1 MFVRLRAALT
11 GTSPSPQRRA
21 VRRSRVAVVVMSLV
35 LAPLTVLGGA
45 SPAQAAPIRD
55 FTPVFSANTNGE
67 ILVAANTLMTCS
79 TAGGAI
85 GAGSCVTARA
95 ATSGNYSNN
104 DYTMRYVDVDTNAA
118 TVNSSSATLTL
129 PPGGGV
135 LFAALVWG
143 GRTRGTVAAGNNP
156 ALRDQAVLTVP
167 GGTPTAVTARAAD
180 VAVAPA
186 DANGT
191 AYQSWVDVTDVVAA
205 AGGGTYTLGNVQSA
219 AGVTNNYAGWSLV
232 VAVADPSAPA
242 RNLTVFTGLASVA
255 NGDPLPTFT
264 VSGFLTPPSGPVR
277 TTVGAV
283 SYEGDMGLTGDT
295 FTLNTTPISNALN
308 PSTNVFNSTISDRGA
323 QVVGRTPALANQ
335 LGFDA
340 DLFSANGV
348 LPNSATSA
356 RISLTTTSEQYFPG
370 VVTFST
376 ELYDPKLLGTKTVV
390 DDDGGQVLLGDTLT
404 YTVPVENIG
413 LDTASVSRFFDAIP
427 TGTSYV
433 PGSLTVD
440 GVPLTDAAGD
450 DLGEYVPA
458 GALGQGH
465 VLAYLGA
472 GATPAQGGSIPMST
486 GSAQHLV
493 TFRVRVGADATNG
506 QRLVNAAALT
516 YRGHTTDASSSSA
529 TNAVLSP
536 VVTTPVAGNTP
547 PTASSHI
554 VSLTPAP
561 GARTL
566 DVDVLAGDSDPD
578 GDALRVVG
586 VTDAAGGELTVAPDG
601 TVTYAPRDDFA
612 GRDVFTYTI
621 EDTAGNRATAVV
633 QVEVVNTAPDAVD
646 DAAGVLASTTT
657 AVAVLANDTDA
668 NGDTL
673 AVRSVS
679 PTSTRGGTVALVG
692 GEVRY
697 TPPAGFRGTD
707 SFTYVVEDPRGGSD
721 TATVTLTVT
730 NNAPVANDDT
740 YTVAAGANV
749 SLALGTND
757 TDAEGDVLTATLVT
771 GPSHGTVTLNADGTG
786 TYTPAAG
793 YTGPDSFQ
801 YRVTDALGAT
811 SAPATV
817 QIAVNGAPVAVDDT
831 ASTAT
836 DTAVDIDVLG
846 DDTDPNADALAV
858 TAVTAP
864 GHGTAVLRPDGSVRY
879 TPATGYAGT
888 DTFDYTVSD
897 GTLTATGT
905 VTVTVANAA
914 PVAHP
919 DAVGTAT
926 GTPATGVVVLAN
938 DTDANIP
945 GTTQTL
951 RVTGA
956 TANSGAT
963 VAVNTGDST
972 LTVTPAPGFAGTI
985 TVTYTVADSVG
996 ATATGEL
1003 TVTVSNALPTA
1014 APDGP
1019 VVTATSTSVLVDVLA
1034 NDTDANGD
1042 TLTLVPG
1049 LLGTP
1054 VDAGGTTRGT
1064 VRIEDGQVRYT
1075 PPAGFSGTVTFD
1087 YTVTDPDG
1095 GTSSSTVT
1103 VTVAN
1108 AAPVA
1113 VDDVAPAASGT
1124 AVDIDVLAND
1134 TDANG
1139 TALTVTAVTQ
1149 PAHGTV
1155 ERVDGLVRYTPAPG
1169 WAGTDTFTYTAGDG
1183 SLTDTATVT
1192 VTVANAAPVADDET
1206 ATTPTGTPVT
1216 VDVLT
1221 GDTDPN
1227 IPGTTQTLTVT
1238 GVTASTGATATTDG
1252 RNVTVTPAPGFAGT
1266 VTAVYTVSDGAGGT
1280 DTGTLTVTVENA
1292 APVAVDDTATT
1303 RSGTPAARIVVL
1315 ANDTDAN
1322 IPGTTQTLTVTG
1334 AVAVADATVTVNSD
1348 STLTVT
1354 PAPGFAGTVTVTY
1367 TVSDGA
1373 GGTDTG
1379 TLTVAVDNA
1388 APVAVDDSATT
1399 PYGTAVEVRPVAND
1413 TDPDGDTLVLV
1424 PGSVSAPVDA
1434 GGTTRGSVTV
1444 AGDVLT
1450 YTPPAGFS
1458 GEVTFTYEVTDGT
1471 APRSATVTVT
1481 VSPAAPV
1488 ASPDSG
1494 VVRGDGAVRIDVLGN
1509 DTDPDG
1515 GTLTLVSVTQPA
1527 HGSVAIVGDEVVYTP
1542 EPGYTGTVSFTYTL
1556 SDGQGGTST
1565 ATVTLDVEGTV
1576 PSAPAPVVP
1585 VAPAPTAPAPV
1596 TTPGGGT
1603 ASGSGSLAATGADAG
1618 LLATLASLLLAAGGA
1633 LVGLTRRRRRGRHA

>member
-11 GTSPSPQRRA
+11 GTSPAPQRRL

-79 TAGGAI
+79 TTSGST
-85 GAGSCVTARA
+85 GAGTCAAARG

-104 DYTMRYVDVDTNAA
+104 DYTMQYVDVDANAA

-129 PPGGGV
+129 PAGGGV

-143 GRTRGTVAAGNNP
+143 GRTRGTATVGNNP
-156 ALRDQAVLTVP
+156 VLRGQAVLTVP
-167 GGTPTAVTARAAD
+167 GGTPTTVTARTAD
-180 VAVAPA
+180 VAVAPS
-186 DANGT
+186 DGWGT
-191 AYQSWVDVTDVVAA
+191 AYQSWLDVTDVVAA
-205 AGGGTYTLGNVQSA
+205 AGSGTYTLGNVQSA
-219 AGVTNNYAGWSLV
+219 ARVDNNYAGWSLV

-295 FTLNTTPISNALN
+295 FTLNSTPISNALN
-308 PSTNVFNSTISDRGA
+308 PSNNVFNSSISDRGA
-323 QVVGRTPALANQ
+323 QVTTRAPAYANQ

-356 RISLTTTSEQYFPG
+356 RISLTTSSEQYFPG

-433 PGSLTVD
+433 PGSITVD

-450 DLGEYVPA
+450 DLAQYVPA

-472 GATPAQGGSIPMST
+472 GATPALGGSIPMST
-486 GSAQHLV
+486 GTAQHLV

-536 VVTTPVAGNTP
+536 VVTDPVAGNAP

-621 EDTAGNRATAVV
+621 QDTAGNRATAVV

-646 DAAGVLASTTT
+646 DAPSVLASTTT

-679 PTSTRGGTVALVG
+679 PTSTRGGTVALVD

-721 TATVTLTVT
+721 TATVHLTVT

-740 YTVAAGANV
+740 YTVAAGASV
-749 SLALGTND
+749 ALAVGTND
-757 TDAEGDVLTATLVT
+757 TDAEGDVLTVALVT
-771 GPSHGTVTLNADGTG
+771 APSHGTVTLNAGGTG
-786 TYTPAAG
+786 TYAPAAG

-801 YRVTDALGAT
+801 YRVTDSQGAT

-817 QIAVNGAPVAVDDT
+817 QITVNGAPVAVDDT
-831 ASTAT
+831 ATT
-836 DTAVDIDVLG
+836 TTGTAVDVDVLDG
-846 DDTDPNADALAV
+846 DTDPNADALTV
-858 TAVTAP
+858 TTVTP
-864 GHGTAVLRPDGSVRY
+864 PDHGTAVRLPDGRVRY
-879 TPATGYAGT
+879 TPATGWAGT
-888 DTFDYTVSD
+888 DTFEYTVSD
-897 GTLTATGT
+897 GTLTDTAT

-919 DAVGTAT
+919 DAVGTTT
-926 GTPATGVVVLAN
+926 GTPATGIAVLAN
-938 DTDANIP
+938 DTDPNIP

-951 RVTGA
+951 TVTGA
-956 TANSGAT
+956 TANNGAT
-963 VAVNTGDST
+963 VVVNGGST
-972 LTVTPAPGFAGTI
+972 LTVTPAARFAGT
-985 TVTYTVADSVG
+985 VVVSYTVSDG
-996 ATATGEL
+996 AGGTATGTL
-1003 TVTVSNALPTA
+1003 TVTVDNALPTA
-1014 APDGP
+1014 VPDGP
-1019 VVTATSTSVLVDVLA
+1019 VDTPTNTSVLVDVLA

-1049 LLGTP
+1049 SLTTP

-1064 VRIEDGQVRYT
+1064 VQVEDGQVRYT
-1075 PPAGFSGTVTFD
+1075 PPAGFSGTVTFG
-1087 YTVTDPDG
+1087 YTVTDPSG
-1095 GTSSSTVT
+1095 ATSVSTVT
-1103 VTVAN
+1103 VSVAN

-1113 VDDVAPAASGT
+1113 VDDVAPAATGT
-1124 AVDIDVLAND
+1124 VVDIDVLAND

-1139 TALTVTAVTQ
+1139 TALTITAVTP
-1149 PAHGTV
+1149 PAHGVV
-1155 ERVDGLVRYTPAPG
+1155 ELVDGRVRYTPAPG
-1169 WAGTDTFTYTAGDG
+1169 YAGTDTFTYTAGDG

-1238 GVTASTGATATTDG
+1238 GVTANNGATATVDG
-1252 RNVTVTPAPGFAGT
+1252 GTVTVTPAPGFAGT

-1303 RSGTPAARIVVL
+1303 RSGTPAAGVAVL

-1322 IPGTTQTLTVTG
+1322 IPGTGQTLTVTG
-1334 AVAVADATVTVNSD
+1334 AVADHGATVAVNSRD
-1348 STLTVT
+1348 NTVTVT

-1413 TDPDGDTLVLV
+1413 TDADGDTLVLV

-1434 GGTTRGSVTV
+1434 GGATRGSVTV
-1444 AGDVLT
+1444 VGDVLT

-1471 APRSATVTVT
+1471 ARQSATVTVT
-1481 VSPAAPV
+1481 VSPAAPT
-1488 ASPDSG
+1488 ATPDSG
-1494 VVRGDGAVRIDVLGN
+1494 AVRGDADVRIDVLGN

-1515 GTLTLVSVTQPA
+1515 GTLTLVSVTQPV

-1576 PSAPAPVVP
+1576 PSAPAPVTP
-1585 VAPAPTAPAPV
+1585 VAPVPTAPAPV

-1603 ASGSGSLAATGADAG
+1603 ASGPLAATGAEAG
-1618 LLATLASLLLAAGGA
+1618 LLATLASLLLAAGGV
-1633 LVGLTRRRRRGRHA
+1633 LVGLTRRRRGRHA